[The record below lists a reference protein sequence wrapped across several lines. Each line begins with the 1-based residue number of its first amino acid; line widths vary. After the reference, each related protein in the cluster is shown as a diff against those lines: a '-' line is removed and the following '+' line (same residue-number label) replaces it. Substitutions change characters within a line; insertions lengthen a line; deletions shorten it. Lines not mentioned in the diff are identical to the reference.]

1 MSRTA
6 QNSTELETPTQ
17 DTGVFSSN
25 RGGMN
30 DVIEDELLAV
40 AVAAGENAVHSWS
53 TLLTIGEEV
62 FGPDQTS
69 AGVSSGWMD
78 EVEEQPKIKKRRE
91 VLYERVNCEHSVFG
105 QMLQHED
112 RLKDPT
118 TREAKQFRN
127 RCRRPHQVF
136 DALLYIG
143 IPGELEGFDGH
154 RSCAVLCFVYGV
166 IIVGVCFVCGAIVG
180 AFVRKFKTSIV
191 KDLRGCKVRKIP
203 SGVPCFIYVPFDTI
217 NAVQRFF
224 FHVFLTH
231 ENWDRSKFCVLC
243 FVFP

>member
-1 MSRTA
+1 M
-6 QNSTELETPTQ
+6 
-17 DTGVFSSN
+17 
-25 RGGMN
+25 
-30 DVIEDELLAV
+30 
-40 AVAAGENAVHSWS
+40 
-53 TLLTIGEEV
+53 

-91 VLYERVNCEHSVFG
+91 VYERVNCEHSVFG

-143 IPGELEGFDGH
+143 IPVELEGFDGH

>member
-91 VLYERVNCEHSVFG
+91 VYERVNCEHSVFG
-105 QMLQHED
+105 QMPQHED

-127 RCRRPHQVF
+127 RCRLPYQVF
-136 DALLYIG
+136 REVCIYLCETWKVVRGGAGGCRRAPVDA
-143 IPGELEGFDGH
+143 P
-154 RSCAVLCFVYGV
+154 VLCMLQH
-166 IIVGVCFVCGAIVG
+166 C
-180 AFVRKFKTSIV
+180 S
-191 KDLRGCKVRKIP
+191 
-203 SGVPCFIYVPFDTI
+203 
-217 NAVQRFF
+217 
-224 FHVFLTH
+224 
-231 ENWDRSKFCVLC
+231 
-243 FVFP
+243 